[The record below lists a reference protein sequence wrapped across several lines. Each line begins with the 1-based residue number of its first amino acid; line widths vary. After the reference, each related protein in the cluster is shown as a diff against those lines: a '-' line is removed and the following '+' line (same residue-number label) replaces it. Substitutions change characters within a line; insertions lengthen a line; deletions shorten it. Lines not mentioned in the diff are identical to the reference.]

1 MDRMLEW
8 IRAAR
13 PRTLVAAAV
22 PVGIAA
28 AAYSLHAPLHPGA
41 DFLLFH
47 CLAFAMMAQI
57 ASNFANDYGDGIRG
71 ADAPGRVG
79 PARAVAE
86 GRISRSAMGWGVVLA
101 LGVAFLLGLPLAV
114 GEPWLLVAGILALLL
129 AVGYTL
135 GPWPL
140 AYRGLGDIFVV
151 GCFGIQ
157 AVVLTGYVLWRNSG
171 LYPPYEP
178 SPWGPLLRDLLV
190 AGLGVGLLADN
201 ILLANNARDMET
213 DAAVGK
219 RTVVVRH
226 GRGFARGLHALNLV
240 AGLAALGWVF
250 GWPPLLLA
258 PLALRDHL
266 GFRRARAAGDFVPFL
281 GRAAFLLLLAGLLCI
296 TGACLGWGAAVR

>member
-1 MDRMLEW
+1 MHRILEW

-28 AAYSLHAPLHPGA
+28 AAYSLHGPLPPGA
-41 DFLLFH
+41 FPVLFH
-47 CLAFAMMAQI
+47 SLAFALMAQV
-57 ASNFANDYGDGIRG
+57 ASNYANDYGDAVRG
-71 ADAPGRVG
+71 ADAPGRIG

-101 LGVAFLLGLPLAV
+101 IGVAFLLGYPLAI
-114 GEPWLLVAGILALLL
+114 GEPWLLLAGVLALLL

-140 AYRGLGDIFVV
+140 AYKGLGDVFVV

-157 AVVLTGYVLWRNSG
+157 AVVLTGYVLWRISA
-171 LYPPYEP
+171 LHPPYAP
-178 SPWGPLLRDLLV
+178 FPWAPFLADLLV

-219 RTVVVRH
+219 RTTVVRL
-226 GRGFARGLHALNLV
+226 GRGFARVLHGFNLL
-240 AGLAALGWVF
+240 AGLVSLAWVF

-258 PLALRDHL
+258 PLALLDHL
-266 GFRRARAAGDFVPFL
+266 AFRRARAAGDFVPFL
-281 GRAAFLLLLAGLLCI
+281 ARAALLLLLAGLLCI

>member
-41 DFLLFH
+41 ASILFH
-47 CLAFAMMAQI
+47 CLAFALTAQI

-86 GRISRSAMGWGVVLA
+86 GRISRSAMGWGTLIA
-101 LGVAFLLGLPLAV
+101 LLLAFLLGLPLAV
-114 GEPWLLVAGILALLL
+114 GEPWLLLAGVLALLL

-140 AYRGLGDIFVV
+140 AYRGLGDVFVI

-157 AVVLTGYVLWRNSG
+157 AVVLTGYVLWRISG
-171 LYPPYEP
+171 LYPPYVPVPWEP
-178 SPWGPLLRDLLV
+178 ILDDLLV

-201 ILLANNARDMET
+201 ILLANNARDLET
-213 DAAVGK
+213 DAAAGK
-219 RTVVVRH
+219 RTTVVRH
-226 GRGFARGLHALNLV
+226 GRGFARGLHGFNLL
-240 AGLAALGWVF
+240 AGLGCLAWVF

-266 GFRRARAAGDFVPFL
+266 GFRRAREPGDFVPFL
-281 GRAAFLLLLAGLLCI
+281 GRAALLLLLAGLLCI